1 MPNQIDF
8 IARNATSKIIEVLV
22 LNGSGK
28 GVTGLANTAVFIRY
42 FERGKA
48 GASAT
53 ANPVVNA
60 TNDVWLTNGWKE
72 VDSVNLPGVYQ
83 YSIPNAILQSN
94 SGKVYISFRFT
105 GAANQDV
112 MYEINLTKVSSE
124 LGVKL
129 STDGVDDVAIEA
141 LNMRT
146 ALQYMASVLC
156 GETTGAETA
165 QTIFKAINNN
175 AVSRVTS
182 QSSDSKNRTG
192 VTLL

>member
-1 MPNQIDF
+1 MPLQIDF

-48 GASAT
+48 GAGTT

-60 TNDVWLTNGWKE
+60 TNDVWATNGWKE
-72 VDSVNLPGVYQ
+72 VDSANLPGVYQ

-105 GAANQDV
+105 GAANQDI

-129 STDGVDDVAIEA
+129 STDGVDDIAIEA
-141 LNMRT
+141 LNLRT
-146 ALQYMASVLC
+146 AIVYMASILL

-165 QTIFKAINNN
+165 QTIFKAIGNNTI
-175 AVSRVTS
+175 SRATS